1 MNKLYRVKDGDQFR
15 FVLANGSSDREE
27 KIQNGIFK
35 SEIDLRDAKVGH
47 KVCFTSGY
55 AVVNRD
61 GFDLDGFEG
70 RVVKKD
76 ADEIH
81 VKLDEHYEILN
92 EWNNCLIFD
101 ADSYFDDDE
110 NPIKVVEIRKD
121 EENK

>member
-15 FVLANGSSDREE
+15 FVVANGSADREE
-27 KIQNGIFK
+27 KILNEIFEP
-35 SEIDLRDAKVGH
+35 EINLRNAEVGS

-70 RVVKKD
+70 TVVEKN
-76 ADEIH
+76 ADEVH
-81 VKLDEHYEILN
+81 VKLDQHYDILN

-101 ADSYFDDDE
+101 ADSYFDNDDE
-110 NPIKVVEIRKD
+110 NPIKVVEFKK
-121 EENK
+121 N